1 MGSPTAS
8 PSTGTDYAGSVTEA
22 AQVSHATEGSHMTFD
37 ESPAMHVGSWMAD
50 FMLALIMDMIVDHDD
65 TQSEEFESVIA
76 YSPAL
81 EVLQDFVTAQVEG
94 EGGE

>member
-1 MGSPTAS
+1 
-8 PSTGTDYAGSVTEA
+8 
-22 AQVSHATEGSHMTFD
+22 MTFD
-37 ESPAMHVGSWMAD
+37 ESPAMHVGSWIAD